1 MLSPE
6 RISVLFAGDAAL
18 STELEAAWM
27 RDLPAARRSRIE
39 AMPDPSDRH
48 RSLIA
53 SRLLAHGCREFG
65 VDTQAPVPSSASHCP
80 GRVVCAVSGTT
91 PVGVD
96 VEPVDASAPGR
107 TSLYLNAAERAMAG
121 DDPRALLWLWTRKEA
136 VAKAAGRR
144 GLRSLPLIDVR
155 TDTVD
160 CAGRSWRLVALDLG
174 PGFVAHLA
182 CAVPAPPIR
191 VRSHSAESLR

>member
-6 RISVLFAGDAAL
+6 RISVLFAGDEALAPALETAWMQAL
-18 STELEAAWM
+18 S
-27 RDLPAARRSRIE
+27 DARRAQIE
-39 AMPDPSDRH
+39 ALPDASDRR

-53 SRLLAHGCREFG
+53 SRLLAYGRREFETG
-65 VDTQAPVPSSASHCP
+65 ASAPVHSSVSHCP
-80 GRVVCAVSGTT
+80 GRVVCAVSAAT

-96 VEPVDASAPGR
+96 VEPIEANAPGR
-107 TSLYLNAAERAMAG
+107 TSLYLNAAERAAAG
-121 DDPRALLWLWTRKEA
+121 DPRTLLWLWTRKEA

-155 TDTVD
+155 ADTAD

-182 CAVPAPPIR
+182 CAVPAPP
-191 VRSHSAESLR
+191 VRIQSLSAETLR